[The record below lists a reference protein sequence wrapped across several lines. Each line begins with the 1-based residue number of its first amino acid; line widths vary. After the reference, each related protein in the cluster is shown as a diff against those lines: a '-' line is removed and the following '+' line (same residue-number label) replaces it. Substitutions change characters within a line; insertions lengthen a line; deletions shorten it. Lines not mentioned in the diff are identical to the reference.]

1 MAQIINS
8 DDFEKE
14 VLSEK
19 ASVPVDFFSET
30 CPPCRIMSPIID
42 EIGEEGIIKTVKVN
56 VALSP
61 DLADRYG
68 IYAVPTMII
77 FRNGEEVNRIVG
89 ALSKE
94 ELLAE
99 INK

>member
-19 ASVPVDFFSET
+19 ASVLVDFFSET

-42 EIGEEGIIKTVKVN
+42 EIGSENIIKAVKIN
-56 VALSP
+56 VANSP

-99 INK
+99 IRK